1 MAAHLAPSY
10 ADDSVELYHADCRDQ
25 LPHLR
30 GDLILTDPPYEQTSL
45 TWDRWTAGWLTAAA
59 ESAVAMWGFLPLRQ
73 FAMPPYRGR
82 EFAAASRS
90 ALLRQ
95 PRRPAQPGRLCAS
108 PSRVTRTVRQ
118 RAHRPRMAWG
128 EHRHR

>member
-73 FAMPPYRGR
+73 SPCRR
-82 EFAAASRS
+82 TWAANS
-90 ALLRQ
+90 
-95 PRRPAQPGRLCAS
+95 RRPADPLCCGSLGDPPSPVAS
-108 PSRVTRTVRQ
+108 ARH
-118 RAHRPRMAWG
+118 HRG
-128 EHRHR
+128 